1 MKRII
6 SVLAAMAIMAVMLV
20 AMAALAFAD
29 PGERRGEPR
38 GGGGLVECP
47 VDGDESVLVPC
58 GGQGGGEGKG
68 GQGGGGN
75 TGAGGEGGGFG
86 KGGGSGF

>member
-58 GGQGGGEGKG
+58 GGQGGG
-68 GQGGGGN
+68 GN